1 MGSQLVAKVFATW
14 APHVGDKAFRVL
26 MRMAHT
32 ALDETNERAQACLY
46 FGGPDLL
53 AATMPGT
60 GTEASKQRIAR
71 RALEELVALGAVE
84 LVNRAG
90 NGRRQ
95 VYRLTLWDPPK
106 VGAYE
111 RKKSAKFDEWVAGHR
126 ELADNPSPPQ
136 PDNPSPPQPDNPS
149 PRSRTTRV
157 RPRNQEE
164 PPQELT
170 EENGVEDG
178 AQVTD
183 ATREPDP
190 PHPEPISS
198 HPLPPCGDP
207 SCFLG
212 YVKKPGIRGNQRCP
226 VCNPVRTKPA
236 WGS

>member
-60 GTEASKQRIAR
+60 GTDASKQRIAR

-95 VYRLTLWDPPK
+95 VYRLTLWGEPQTLAFHK
-106 VGAYE
+106 
-111 RKKSAKFDEWVAGHR
+111 KKSAKFDAWVEGHR
-126 ELADNPSPPQ
+126 KLADNPSPPQ

-164 PPQELT
+164 PPEELR
-170 EENGVEDG
+170 EEDVLSDG

-183 ATREPDP
+183 AREPEP
-190 PHPEPISS
+190 QQPEPVSS
-198 HPLPPCGDP
+198 LPPCGDA
-207 SCFLG
+207 SCFMG
-212 YVKKPGIRGNQRCP
+212 YVKIAGQPGNHRCP
-226 VCNPVRTKPA
+226 VCNPPRGKPA
-236 WGS
+236 WSLDA